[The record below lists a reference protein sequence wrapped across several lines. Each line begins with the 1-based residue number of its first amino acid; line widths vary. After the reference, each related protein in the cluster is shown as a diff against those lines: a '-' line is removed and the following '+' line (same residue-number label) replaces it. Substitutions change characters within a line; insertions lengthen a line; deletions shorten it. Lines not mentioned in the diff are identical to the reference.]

1 MTIHE
6 TLTRLA
12 TELESLS
19 VTHIGTRSI
28 QHPDLYRI
36 ACELR
41 GLTETLLTVDLAPG
55 IMLPLRTGQPVTE
68 SERG

>member
-1 MTIHE
+1 MIE

-19 VTHIGTRSI
+19 VQYIGTRSI

-41 GLTETLLTVDLAPG
+41 ELAANAT
-55 IMLPLRTGQPVTE
+55 ISGQTQEQSQE
-68 SERG
+68 SAQCDK